1 VSRRRLEPE
10 PEERIARREASLV
23 RRASRY
29 ISSEKIMILMD
40 GEQPL
45 RLRLAIGLSMLP
57 VLLATLGE
65 HVETMDSQIV
75 EEPRS
80 TGTANIVNLAAVMEG
95 TKKYLEAYSTEAL
108 KTLEETCKKHH
119 KKACRD
125 LQAFEA
131 IHLPIEMLK
140 DGVPIDIVVETMA
153 ILYSTLAYAL
163 RLVAPEQFMASLIS
177 QGTYGGIG

>member
-1 VSRRRLEPE
+1 VSRRRRLEPE
-10 PEERIARREASLV
+10 PEERIARREALLT
-23 RRASRY
+23 RRAARY

-57 VLLATLGE
+57 VLLAALGE
-65 HVETMDSQIV
+65 HAETMDSRIEGMGPAGV
-75 EEPRS
+75 
-80 TGTANIVNLAAVMEG
+80 VNLYAVMEG
-95 TKKYLEAYSTEAL
+95 VEKYLEAYSAEAL

-119 KKACRD
+119 RKSCRE

-131 IHLPIEMLK
+131 VHLPIEMLK